1 MPLLK
6 TIPDLW
12 CRFQGELFPELAE
25 AVGRLS
31 DRHLKLV
38 AALEFA
44 PPEEFLPRR
53 RGQVGRPCADRV
65 ALARAFL
72 AKMIWDLATT
82 RDLIDRLD
90 CDPALRRLCGWQR
103 RSLVPH
109 ESTFSRVFGE
119 FADTDFP
126 ARMHAALIRSTLETS
141 LIGHV
146 SRDSTAIEAREKPAP
161 KPTRAEKPK
170 RKPGRPRK
178 GEVVAKEEKRLDRQL
193 GQGLEEMIAD
203 LPTRCDRGTKRNA
216 KGHTVSWNGYK
227 LYIDAADGD
236 IPLGCLLTSASLHDS
251 QAAIPIAAQTGQ
263 RVT

>member
-6 TIPDLW
+6 PDLW

-44 PPEEFLPRR
+44 PPEEFLPRQ

-65 ALARAFL
+65 TLARAFL
-72 AKMIWDLATT
+72 AKTIWDLATT

-109 ESTFSRVFGE
+109 ESTFSRVFDE
-119 FADTDFP
+119 FADTDLP
-126 ARMHAALIRSTLETS
+126 ARMHAALIALETS

-146 SRDSTAIEAREKPAP
+146 TPRQSKHERSRRRSR
-161 KPTRAEKPK
+161 
-170 RKPGRPRK
+170 PGRKSR
-178 GEVVAKEEKRLDRQL
+178 
-193 GQGLEEMIAD
+193 
-203 LPTRCDRGTKRNA
+203 
-216 KGHTVSWNGYK
+216 
-227 LYIDAADGD
+227 
-236 IPLGCLLTSASLHDS
+236 SASP
-251 QAAIPIAAQTGQ
+251 AARARAKWWQRRRNGSTGSWAKVW
-263 RVT
+263 RR